1 MHVVRHCLLVLGT
14 ALFALPLYAHH
25 LAVVV
30 PAENHIDNI
39 SSVELARILK
49 SDMKKWPNGNDVVV
63 VITKGSPATLQ
74 VIQRLCNLSAGN
86 AKAYVTA
93 HPASFILADSD
104 AEVLAIVR
112 NRPGALGIVDV
123 HAIDSQLHV
132 LKVDGKLPL
141 EQGYLPH

>member
-1 MHVVRHCLLVLGT
+1 MYRFRRYLLVLGT

-30 PAENHIDNI
+30 PAENHADNI
-39 SSVELARILK
+39 SSADLMRILK
-49 SDMKKWPNGNDVVV
+49 ADMKKWPNGNDVVV
-63 VITKGSPATLQ
+63 VIAKGSPATLQ
-74 VIQRLCNLSAGN
+74 MIERVCSLPAGS
-86 AKAYVTA
+86 AKALIAA
-93 HPASFILADSD
+93 HAASFIQAENN

-123 HAIDSQLHV
+123 HAIDNQLHV